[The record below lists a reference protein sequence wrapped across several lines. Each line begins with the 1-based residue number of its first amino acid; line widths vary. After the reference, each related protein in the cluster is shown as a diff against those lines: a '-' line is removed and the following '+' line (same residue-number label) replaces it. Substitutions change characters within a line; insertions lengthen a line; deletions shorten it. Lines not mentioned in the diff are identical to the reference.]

1 MGYRVQVVHFQPVH
15 CYAWHLLIR
24 LFGKQIANY
33 VGGGNFYAKRLRHSE
48 EYVMDDVPVLR
59 IPVYNFIPHGRFPA
73 RSVTAFVDEVCGY
86 LKTRAFVP
94 DVITGHMMPL
104 EVLPMLK
111 QRLGVRICMVEHG
124 IPNKLKERYP
134 DYKELISSYDL
145 YGFRSEDIQMR
156 FKSEIYPL
164 QNPFLCYSGIPSRY
178 LEMRKERSFDT
189 PLRSFIFVGDFIHRK
204 YPSVIV
210 PALKKAIPDGDFR
223 VTFVGDGPDLDEIK
237 RTAQGFEDRV
247 HFAGRILRERIKD
260 YYDAADCMI
269 MISERE
275 AFGLVYLEAMA
286 RGCITVAS
294 WCEGMDGII
303 KNGEN
308 GFLCAAGNAEE
319 LAEVIARI
327 NAMSPEERCAV
338 SKNAVKTAES
348 LTDKAV
354 ASAYAEI
361 LLKNA

>member
-1 MGYRVQVVHFQPVH
+1 
-15 CYAWHLLIR
+15 
-24 LFGKQIANY
+24 
-33 VGGGNFYAKRLRHSE
+33 
-48 EYVMDDVPVLR
+48 
-59 IPVYNFIPHGRFPA
+59 
-73 RSVTAFVDEVCGY
+73 
-86 LKTRAFVP
+86 
-94 DVITGHMMPL
+94 
-104 EVLPMLK
+104 
-111 QRLGVRICMVEHG
+111 
-124 IPNKLKERYP
+124 
-134 DYKELISSYDL
+134 
-145 YGFRSEDIQMR
+145 MR